1 MGAARRGAATQI
13 AAPDQCA
20 RTWANRSTFSR
31 QWTTVV
37 TLPLQT
43 LMLSSWLATLRRRLA
58 CARSMTPS
66 TSPSILQCSQWPT
79 LWACLSSSLATA
91 PRVCDDG
98 RGGWWH
104 CSSQNLLQGRLL
116 GQRAT
121 TNAWFSPPRARACVA
136 ARPPLARRT
145 QHRSLQR
152 ALLWCSRRRQLLH
165 PWLASCR
172 QTWQARSAPCE
183 LLLARWWRLFRL
195 FSSSVALATC
205 LCTSV
210 WPTKS
215 TTYRRVACRVSSVL
229 PTPLRP
235 GGSSA
240 WRTTYLNGA
249 PSAATSTWCSGL
261 LERAGPAVALF
272 HTSEW
277 KGCDGSPA
285 T

>member
-1 MGAARRGAATQI
+1 MICARPDLPVLPLLAPIAVLCQLVLACSHQLSQIQIVQVMGSAVLGAARRGAATQI

-121 TNAWFSPPRARACVA
+121 TNPRCRMTVFLFQMLSVPSEVSISNVGY
-136 ARPPLARRT
+136 R
-145 QHRSLQR
+145 
-152 ALLWCSRRRQLLH
+152 LLRVVFLLYL
-165 PWLASCR
+165 PRLV
-172 QTWQARSAPCE
+172 E
-183 LLLARWWRLFRL
+183 L
-195 FSSSVALATC
+195 
-205 LCTSV
+205 
-210 WPTKS
+210 
-215 TTYRRVACRVSSVL
+215 
-229 PTPLRP
+229 
-235 GGSSA
+235 
-240 WRTTYLNGA
+240 
-249 PSAATSTWCSGL
+249 
-261 LERAGPAVALF
+261 
-272 HTSEW
+272 
-277 KGCDGSPA
+277 
-285 T
+285 